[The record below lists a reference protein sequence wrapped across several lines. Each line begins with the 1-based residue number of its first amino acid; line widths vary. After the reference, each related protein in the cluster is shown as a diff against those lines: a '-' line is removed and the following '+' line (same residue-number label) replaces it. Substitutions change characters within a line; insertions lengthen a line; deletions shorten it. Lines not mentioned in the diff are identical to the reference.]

1 MFGPRKNENQQI
13 DDAIARVH
21 AQMLVEDLD
30 SQKYQDL
37 LRSLERLNALKTP
50 PRPMKVSPDAKWG
63 SITTLL
69 VALVLVG
76 YEQGNVLTS
85 KAIMLIKPPKI
96 NQ

>member
-21 AQMLVEDLD
+21 VQMLAEELD
-30 SQKYQDL
+30 SENYQNL
-37 LRSLERLNALKTP
+37 LKSLERLNALKTP
-50 PRPMKVSPDAKWG
+50 PRPQKVSPDAKWA
-63 SITTLL
+63 SITTVL

-85 KAIMLIKPPKI
+85 KAIMMIKPPKI